1 MGRQGFRKGMIDSM
15 EQLGEIKIPEIEEK
29 KHWNR
34 KWKMAAG
41 ILAGCI
47 VVILAAAIVFIR
59 LYFTEERALL
69 KAFRNLSEE
78 IQERQALWEEASG
91 NGAADSLDQIRLTTV
106 CNLSGEELPF
116 TLGVDTT
123 LLRDADARRMKA
135 DTEFSVMNN
144 KLVELNLYGEDR
156 TLCVG
161 LPDLFEQNLVFDTE
175 QIDVQYNAS
184 LFAEKFGALEGHAIS
199 IDLFPAQGF
208 LSWMQYL
215 ENWQEGISME
225 KLEEL
230 IDINVPERENRKYR
244 CSQYRLTI
252 SKDWVNGRIAE
263 IRTAAEE
270 QAAAEEKAGTAA
282 GAEAEEN
289 GITADPGKEKEAEIT
304 GAITRDII
312 VTIAVE
318 EKNDRIVRISLE
330 EPIAAAIGEK
340 EREIELEV
348 SGDICF
354 LGEDRSIDDI
364 VVSMESEVPLTV
376 LGLDEW
382 LLTVFGSKDGTE
394 DKIEMQL
401 RAELLYDE
409 NDTSVTADLHK
420 LTVSVDR
427 FGTYKLTGEAV
438 LMPLQEAIEPPAG
451 ETIRLFEIT
460 EEEYQDLEQQIMQKV
475 WRWMKAYSIF
485 G

>member
-1 MGRQGFRKGMIDSM
+1 MGRKGFRKGMIDFM
-15 EQLGEIKIPEIEEK
+15 EQLGEIQIPEIEEK

-34 KWKMAAG
+34 KWKRAAG

-47 VVILAAAIVFIR
+47 AVILAAVIVFVR

-78 IQERQALWEEASG
+78 IQEQQALWEEASG
-91 NGAADSLDQIRLTTV
+91 NGPADSLDQIRLTTI

-144 KLVELNLYGEDR
+144 KLLELNLFGEDR

-175 QIDVQYNAS
+175 QIDVQYNDS
-184 LFAEKFGALEGHAIS
+184 LFAEKFGALEDHAIS
-199 IDLFPAQGF
+199 IDLFPAKRF
-208 LSWMQYL
+208 LPWMQYL
-215 ENWQEGISME
+215 ESWQEGISME

-252 SKDWVNGRIAE
+252 SKDWINGRIAE
-263 IRTAAEE
+263 IKAVAEE
-270 QAAAEEKAGTAA
+270 KATAEEKAGIAI
-282 GAEAEEN
+282 EE
-289 GITADPGKEKEAEIT
+289 EVT

-330 EPIAAAIGEK
+330 EPVAVAIGEK
-340 EREIELEV
+340 EREIEIEV

-401 RAELLYDE
+401 RAEFLYDE
-409 NDTSVTADLHK
+409 NDTSVTADLHR

-451 ETIRLFEIT
+451 EAIRLFEMT
-460 EEEYQDLEQQIMQKV
+460 DEEYQDLEQQIMRKI

>member
-1 MGRQGFRKGMIDSM
+1 M
-15 EQLGEIKIPEIEEK
+15 EQLGEIQIPEIEEK
-29 KHWNR
+29 KQWNR

-47 VVILAAAIVFIR
+47 VVILAAAIVFAR
-59 LYFTEERALL
+59 LYLTEERALL
-69 KAFRNLSEE
+69 KALRNLSEE

-91 NGAADSLDQIRLTTV
+91 NGAADRLNQVKLTTV

-116 TLGVDTT
+116 TLGVDTI

-161 LPDLFEQNLVFDTE
+161 LPDFFEQNLVFDSE

-184 LFAEKFGALEGHAIS
+184 LLAEKFGALEGHAIS
-199 IDLFPAQGF
+199 IDLFPAQSF
-208 LSWMQYL
+208 LPWMQYL
-215 ENWQEGISME
+215 KSWQEGISME
-225 KLEEL
+225 KLKEV

-252 SKDWVNGRIAE
+252 SKDWMNGRIAE
-263 IRTAAEE
+263 IRAAAEE
-270 QAAAEEKAGTAA
+270 QATAEEKAGTAA
-282 GAEAEEN
+282 GVEAEEN
-289 GITADPGKEKEAEIT
+289 GITAEPGKEKEAEVT

-312 VTIAVE
+312 VIIAVE

-330 EPIAAAIGEK
+330 EPVAVSVGEK
-340 EREIELEV
+340 EQKIEIEV

-354 LGEDRSIDDI
+354 LGEGRSIDDI

-451 ETIRLFEIT
+451 EAVRLFEMT
-460 EEEYQDLEQQIMQKV
+460 EEEYQDLEQQIMRKI

>member
-1 MGRQGFRKGMIDSM
+1 M
-15 EQLGEIKIPEIEEK
+15 EQLGEIQIPEIEEK

-47 VVILAAAIVFIR
+47 AVILAAVIVFVR

-78 IQERQALWEEASG
+78 IQEQQALWEEASG
-91 NGAADSLDQIRLTTV
+91 NGPADSLDQIRLTTI

-144 KLVELNLYGEDR
+144 KLLELNLFGEDR

-184 LFAEKFGALEGHAIS
+184 LFAEKFGALEDHAIS
-199 IDLFPAQGF
+199 IDLFPAKRF
-208 LSWMQYL
+208 LPWMQYL
-215 ENWQEGISME
+215 ESWQEGISME

-252 SKDWVNGRIAE
+252 SKDWINGRIAE
-263 IRTAAEE
+263 IK
-270 QAAAEEKAGTAA
+270 AAAEEKAT
-282 GAEAEEN
+282 AEEK
-289 GITADPGKEKEAEIT
+289 A
-304 GAITRDII
+304 
-312 VTIAVE
+312 
-318 EKNDRIVRISLE
+318 DRIVRISLE
-330 EPIAAAIGEK
+330 EPVAVAIGEK
-340 EREIELEV
+340 EREIEIEV

-401 RAELLYDE
+401 RAEFLYDE
-409 NDTSVTADLHK
+409 NDTSVTAELHR
-420 LTVSVDR
+420 LTVSVDP

-451 ETIRLFEIT
+451 EAIRLFEMT
-460 EEEYQDLEQQIMQKV
+460 EEEYQDLEQQIMRKI